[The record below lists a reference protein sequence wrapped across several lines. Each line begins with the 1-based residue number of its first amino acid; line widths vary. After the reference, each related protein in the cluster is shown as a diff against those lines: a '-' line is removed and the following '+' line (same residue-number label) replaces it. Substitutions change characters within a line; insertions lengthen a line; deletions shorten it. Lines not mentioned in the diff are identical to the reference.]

1 MEKEIRNEIRKMVE
15 AARSLLEQEIQEQL
29 EGVYGLHK
37 DGTLEDLSSLP
48 QTKDDQKAIKA
59 REGFEYFINND
70 VTQGVKIEES
80 VKKLILGL
88 SFTHLNRIIA
98 LKLMER
104 RKVIKESVSRKTNS
118 NGFKFY
124 LADFPE
130 QEELW
135 RSGKEDEAYKN
146 FLLHQYGKISEEI
159 HVLFDPEDVSNLVF
173 PRPRSLYSLLDL
185 INQDSLAD
193 VWEED
198 ETIGWIYQYFT
209 PKELREKARA
219 ESAAPRNSYELAFR
233 NQFYTPRYVVR
244 FLTDNTL
251 GRMWYEMQKG
261 ETRLAEVCEYMVKRP
276 NEIFLEEGQAPPEV
290 EENTEKTQED
300 LFKEPFYIPFRTKKD
315 PRDIKILDPACGS
328 GHFLLYCFDLMLII
342 YEEAYNDPDLSS
354 LLKKDY
360 PSFEEYRNAIP
371 GLILRHNLHGI
382 DIDLRASQIAS
393 LAVWLRGQ
401 KEYQKIGIKSGER
414 PKITKSN
421 IVCAEPMPGDK
432 KMLGEFKKTLEPS
445 VLGDLVKDIWGKMKL
460 AGEAGSLLKIE
471 RMIKESVAEAE
482 EAWRT
487 RPKEIQLD
495 LYGNKKFR
503 EQLRFNISGINE
515 IFWDEAEELVLDS
528 LKRFSE
534 EASNGKTYSRK
545 LFAENAAQ
553 GFAFI
558 DLMRMTYDV
567 VLMNPPFGTAS
578 FDSKSYID
586 SNYARTKN
594 DLYATFVERM
604 LEVLHERGFIGII
617 SSRTG
622 FFLSSFTKWRE
633 EILMQESSLHSMADF
648 GFGVL
653 EAMVETA
660 AYTIEKVNSIGKKA
674 VFFRLLKINENEKG
688 DALLKAI
695 NNENSEKRFI
705 VNIDSFS
712 FVPNSPFSY
721 WVNDRIRYKF
731 KEFSPF
737 EGNGGNVK
745 QGLATADDFRFIRA
759 NWEVSPNNI
768 VSVNWKEWEV
778 TKDATIEGQ
787 QKLFIQ
793 KTHEGKQ
800 WVNFAKGG
808 EYSPY
813 YSDIHLVVNW
823 GGEGEE
829 IWNNLNEKGNVRSNI
844 WMLKDTINN
853 FFFRT
858 GLTWTYR
865 TDKGFSVRVKDAG
878 TIHSHVGHSAFPF
891 HNLEYQCLCWLNS
904 VATEFFLR
912 LMTTYKWEVGYV
924 QNLPFPF
931 KNENMLER
939 DAMINLF
946 LIYQSYFRYNETTH
960 IFLAPALLTIN
971 SQTLQESFTLL
982 DEEKIEKQKRIE
994 LFQKEIDEIFYDL
1007 YNIDPED
1014 RKMIEDELTEK
1025 ESNYR
1030 VDKEHIH
1037 AQNLIQWC
1045 IGVIFGRWDIRM
1057 ILNRTFFP
1065 KLPNIF
1071 DPLPLCSPGMLVGP
1085 DGMPAIEGQIASEE
1099 WLQARKNVLDVPEN
1113 VPNPT
1118 ISNNEY
1124 PLEIEWDGILVDDSG
1139 HQDDIIKRMRDVLD
1153 LLWKDKA
1160 QNIEKKACEILRE
1173 KSLRDYFHKKFFD
1186 FHIKRYS
1193 KSRRKAPI
1201 YWQLST
1207 KNRNYSLWLYYHRLT
1222 SDTLFLALRKY
1233 VDPKVGYEETKLKEM
1248 KDKLES
1254 GKEILPRS
1262 QLTKME
1268 KEIEKKADLVLEIK
1282 EFRKTL
1288 ERIAQKG
1295 YDPDSDDGVI
1305 LNMAPLDEL
1314 IPWKEPPKYW
1324 KELEEGKYDWAH
1336 IAMKYWP
1343 ERVKEKCKK
1352 DKSLAI
1358 AHGLEELYGAD

>member
-59 REGFEYFINND
+59 REGFEYFIKND

-251 GRMWYEMQKG
+251 GRIWYEMQKG
-261 ETRLAEVCEYMVKRP
+261 ETGLAEVCEYMVKRP
-276 NEIFLEEGQAPPEV
+276 NEIFLKEGQAPPEV

-342 YEEAYNDPDLSS
+342 YEEAYNDPDLSF

-371 GLILRHNLHGI
+371 GLILRYNLHGI

-393 LAVWLRGQ
+393 LAVWLRAQ
-401 KEYQKIGIKSGER
+401 RDYQEMGIKGGER

-432 KMLGEFKKTLEPS
+432 NMLEEFKRTLEPA
-445 VLGDLVKDIWGKMKL
+445 VLGDLVKDVWDKMKL

-495 LYGNKKFR
+495 LYGNEKFR
-503 EQLRFNISGINE
+503 EQLRFNISGIKE
-515 IFWDEAEELVLDS
+515 IFWDEAEELVLDT
-528 LKRFSE
+528 LKKFTE
-534 EASNGKTYSRK
+534 GASNGETYSRK
-545 LFAENAAQ
+545 LFAEDAAQ

-558 DLMRMTYDV
+558 DLMKLKYDV
-567 VLMNPPFGTAS
+567 ILMNPPFGEAS
-578 FDSKSYID
+578 AKTKEIFQKQYPEWNKNLLCAFID
-586 SNYARTKN
+586 
-594 DLYATFVERM
+594 RM
-604 LEVLHERGFIGII
+604 LETINEDGSIGVIFD
-617 SSRTG
+617 RTAIVKKTYEN
-622 FFLSSFTKWRE
+622 FRK
-633 EILMQESSLHSMADF
+633 EILIGRNSIFGMADT
-648 GFGVL
+648 GWEVL
-653 EAMVETA
+653 DANVETTTMIFQKNYSEIRDRQA
-660 AYTIEKVNSIGKKA
+660 IFCDVRKVPTD
-674 VFFRLLKINENEKG
+674 EKG
-688 DALLKAI
+688 QKLLELIRSSNLNTKEGIYFANPREFEELPNSVIGYDIPKFSRHFFIDLVKLDGYFGHAGQGHAIKMDEFSRYFWEIEHKFI
-695 NNENSEKRFI
+695 NNINKDW
-705 VNIDSFS
+705 VLAYNGG
-712 FVPNSPFSY
+712 VFSY
-721 WVNDRIRYKF
+721 FYLPSRLIIYWAGNADRIRKHKSTRWSNADLQFSEGIGYGKRG
-731 KEFSPF
+731 EFLDAQILRRKHLF
-737 EGNGGNVK
+737 TVE
-745 QGLATADDFRFIRA
+745 GLAIF
-759 NWEVSPNNI
+759 PNCNKWRLLSI
-768 VSVNWKEWEV
+768 LNSSLVQYLLN
-778 TKDATIEGQ
+778 TYCGQ
-787 QKLFIQ
+787 HKHAGYLNLLPIPV
-793 KTHEGKQ
+793 EL
-800 WVNFAKGG
+800 
-808 EYSPY
+808 
-813 YSDIHLVVNW
+813 SDIKFGQLENCSSYGYFLKSNWYLGDETNYQFSLPWILQFYLPDKHLTLKHILYELIDVEKAKEKNLKKISS
-823 GGEGEE
+823 E
-829 IWNNLNEKGNVRSNI
+829 IDKTTLELYGVTRRKDIDIIEKAVEKRPI
-844 WMLKDTINN
+844 DVLW
-853 FFFRT
+853 
-858 GLTWTYR
+858 
-865 TDKGFSVRVKDAG
+865 
-878 TIHSHVGHSAFPF
+878 
-891 HNLEYQCLCWLNS
+891 
-904 VATEFFLR
+904 
-912 LMTTYKWEVGYV
+912 
-924 QNLPFPF
+924 
-931 KNENMLER
+931 
-939 DAMINLF
+939 
-946 LIYQSYFRYNETTH
+946 NETKGYSENQKKLYH
-960 IFLAPALLTIN
+960 VESLL
-971 SQTLQESFTLL
+971 SFW
-982 DEEKIEKQKRIE
+982 
-994 LFQKEIDEIFYDL
+994 
-1007 YNIDPED
+1007 
-1014 RKMIEDELTEK
+1014 
-1025 ESNYR
+1025 
-1030 VDKEHIH
+1030 VG
-1037 AQNLIQWC
+1037 C
-1045 IGVIFGRWDIRM
+1045 IFGRWDA
-1057 ILNRTFFP
+1057 LNGSFYDETFIQNGDIYDLNEVIKRKSDELWEIDELISEPMKFV
-1065 KLPNIF
+1065 LT
-1071 DPLPLCSPGMLVGP
+1071 
-1085 DGMPAIEGQIASEE
+1085 SEE
-1099 WLQARKNVLDVPEN
+1099 IQTSSL
-1113 VPNPT
+1113 
-1118 ISNNEY
+1118 IEY
-1124 PLEIEWDGILVDDSG
+1124 PYVIDSDGIIPLDKGHPEDLIKRIVDAISITFGVSKSNIILKEIEDILGNNLEKYFEKNFSIS
-1139 HQDDIIKRMRDVLD
+1139 HLNLYFKR
-1153 LLWKDKA
+1153 
-1160 QNIEKKACEILRE
+1160 
-1173 KSLRDYFHKKFFD
+1173 
-1186 FHIKRYS
+1186 
-1193 KSRRKAPI
+1193 PI
-1201 YWQLST
+1201 YWQLSSR
-1207 KNRNYSLWLYYHRLT
+1207 NNNYSLLIYYHRLT

-1248 KDKLES
+1248 KEKLES
-1254 GKEILPRS
+1254 EKDSLPRS
-1262 QLTKME
+1262 KITKLE
-1268 KEIEKKADLVLEIK
+1268 KEIENKADFVMDIK

-1288 ERIAQKG
+1288 EKIAQK
-1295 YDPDSDDGVI
+1295 YNPNFDDGVI
-1305 LNMAPLDEL
+1305 LNMAPLHEL
-1314 IPWKEPPKYW
+1314 IPWKEPAKYW

-1336 IAMKYWP
+1336 LAMKYWP